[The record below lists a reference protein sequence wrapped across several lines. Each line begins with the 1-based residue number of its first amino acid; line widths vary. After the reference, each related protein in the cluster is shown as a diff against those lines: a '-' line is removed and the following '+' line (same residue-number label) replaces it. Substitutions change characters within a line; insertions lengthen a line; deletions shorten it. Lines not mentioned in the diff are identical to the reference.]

1 MQCAIYKELIDKL
14 STALLATI
22 KAVKELDQNAAEEVL
37 TMKSEINRL
46 LKQAL
51 KLQTQSLAGVSSE
64 QIEGIRLEMTA
75 LECMKR
81 VYTFMKR
88 ISREFVPQEI
98 RD

>member
-1 MQCAIYKELIDKL
+1 MGKVDYVLNYRDEKHYFNKEFI
-14 STALLATI
+14 
-22 KAVKELDQNAAEEVL
+22 
-37 TMKSEINRL
+37 EINP
-46 LKQAL
+46 KQAL